1 MFKSIFKHG
10 MDNLR
15 FALNLDDYIPE
26 HIMDELRNEQEFR
39 NEDGALEDINKLHS
53 KVEQIFSK
61 SKSKSKLKP
70 INNSYNQKLFD
81 DVIGYDD
88 LKELITKCLVVKD
101 SGMYSYQARQHLQ
114 RPYS

>member
-39 NEDGALEDINKLHS
+39 NEDG
-53 KVEQIFSK
+53 V
-61 SKSKSKLKP
+61 
-70 INNSYNQKLFD
+70 
-81 DVIGYDD
+81 
-88 LKELITKCLVVKD
+88 
-101 SGMYSYQARQHLQ
+101 
-114 RPYS
+114 